1 MKIGIDPGLSGA
13 IAVLND
19 DLSLA
24 AVYDMP
30 VMALRPGKNQVNAA
44 ELAKL
49 IMDSAVDYSR
59 RLKPVAYLE
68 QVSAM
73 PGQGVS
79 GMFSFG
85 TSYGIVQGV
94 LAALGVPVVLVRPQ
108 AWKSR
113 AGLKGTEKDMA
124 RTVAQRLYP
133 AADLSRK
140 KDIGRADS
148 ILIARF
154 GPTQEAK

>member
-13 IAVLND
+13 IAVLGDNQ
-19 DLSLA
+19 SLF

-30 VMALRPGKNQVNAA
+30 VMALSKGKSQVNAA
-44 ELAKL
+44 ALAVIL
-49 IMDSAVDYSR
+49 REV
-59 RLKPVAYLE
+59 LVPTVAYLE
-68 QVSAM
+68 AVSAM

-94 LAALGVPVVLVRPQ
+94 LAALRIPVVLVRPQ
-108 AWKSR
+108 TWKAR
-113 AGLKGTEKDMA
+113 AGLKGSEKDMA
-124 RTVAQRLYP
+124 RTLAIRLYP
-133 AADLSRK
+133 DAELSLK
-140 KDIGRADS
+140 KHIGRADA

-154 GPTQEAK
+154 GQ

>member
-1 MKIGIDPGLSGA
+1 MRIGIDPGLSGA

-19 DLSLA
+19 DLSLF

-30 VMALRPGKNQVNAA
+30 VMAVSKGKNQVNAA
-44 ELAKL
+44 ALADLVL
-49 IMDSAVDYSR
+49 IEGRPDI
-59 RLKPVAYLE
+59 AYLE
-68 QVSAM
+68 QVHAM

-94 LAALGVPVVLVRPQ
+94 LAALRIPMVLVRPQ
-108 AWKSR
+108 AWKGR
-113 AGLKGTEKDMA
+113 AGLSGKDKDMA
-124 RTVAQRLYP
+124 RTLAIRLYP

-140 KDIGRADS
+140 KDIGRADA

-154 GPTQEAK
+154 SGGI

>member
-1 MKIGIDPGLSGA
+1 MNYRIGIDPGLSGA

-19 DLSLA
+19 DLFLV

-30 VMALRPGKNQVNAA
+30 VMALSKGKNQVNAA
-44 ELAKL
+44 ALARIIKGVPRQA
-49 IMDSAVDYSR
+49 I
-59 RLKPVAYLE
+59 AYLE

-94 LAALGVPVVLVRPQ
+94 LAALDIPVILVRPQ
-108 AWKSR
+108 AWKGR
-113 AGLKGTEKDMA
+113 AGLKGKDKDMA

-133 AADLSRK
+133 GAELSRK
-140 KDIGRADS
+140 KDIGRADA

-154 GPTQEAK
+154 GG